1 MTDTIGSGVL
11 KTVVDNSGM
20 APGIAQGVASL
31 KKFEDAASKT
41 GAAVEGALSG
51 AAGASDALGA
61 STTKLDATTKR
72 FLSSLAREGEQAG
85 RTRSEFLELRAAKL
99 GVSDAAERYISRIK
113 AEEQATE
120 ALRAKTKAATDA
132 ARKLLE
138 AQSAPA
144 ANGLSR
150 KANNAALRNVPAQFT
165 DIVVSLQGGQNP
177 LTVVLQQGGQLK
189 DMFNGA
195 GNAAKALLGY
205 VSSLV
210 TPFTAVAAAAALVG
224 LAYYQGSS
232 EINAYNKSILLSGNY
247 SGQTAGQLGDL
258 AAGFRQVGVTQ
269 GAAAETLAAVVETG
283 RIAAGELGLVTQATI
298 NLTKVGGKD
307 MSAAIQ
313 NFVALGDDPVKASQK
328 LNESYNYLTQAV
340 YEQIKA
346 LQENGREDEAAAL
359 AQRTFAS
366 AINDRAAQVVA
377 SLGYIEGAYN
387 SIMKSAKMAWDSMLD
402 VGRETTM
409 EDKLVEQ
416 RQLVARMSLPGATG
430 RKGFNLT
437 ATYSAADIS
446 REGATLAAMEGA
458 AAQKQAAAEQQAQYA
473 KDNKQAIAATD
484 AVAKLQ
490 AQAKGVSAVTE
501 ELKKYQAQLD
511 AIRKVNPD
519 SELLSADNIAKGEA
533 AIKKAH
539 QAPKTPTKPFQDDAG
554 TKYLQ
559 TLREQGAALD
569 AQMESESKLNGA
581 QKERAKF
588 EQLISDLKTK
598 GTLTADQKS
607 LLANESAL
615 RTQLMKNEATA
626 SEVAAANALAKAA
639 KEKEAAEARAYETFI
654 NRIKNNALGMVNKQE
669 GRTDEYS
676 RNVDAFGMSDEARK
690 QVEAQK
696 AIYKE
701 YQSYKLE
708 LDKATPGNKI
718 GSAEYQAAV
727 AEIKARLSDAL
738 QAHQDYYATI
748 NKLEGDGAIGRTRAI
763 ENYATEA
770 AKTADHVGQVWTNGM
785 NTAADALV
793 NFAKTGKLS
802 VSSLVDSVLTDILR
816 LEARSAISSLAGASI
831 GSGGLSGL
839 GSVVGSFFGFADGAV
854 FNSPSLSAYSSGV
867 YTSPQP
873 FKFADGAG
881 VFAEAGP
888 EAIMPL
894 KRGAN
899 GQLGVQVSGG
909 SSAGVVVNI
918 IESPGNGGQQTQR
931 SENGMSIID
940 VFVERVK
947 TSIATDIGRGS
958 GAVPQALSTTYG
970 LNRAAGV
977 Y

>member
-1 MTDTIGSGVL
+1 MTDTIGTGVL

-31 KKFEDAASKT
+31 KKFEAAASKT
-41 GAAVEGALSG
+41 GATVEGALGG

-132 ARKLLE
+132 AKKLLE

-177 LTVVLQQGGQLK
+177 LTVILQQGGQLK

-195 GNAAKALLGY
+195 GNAARALLGY
-205 VSSLV
+205 VTSLV
-210 TPFTAVAAAAALVG
+210 TPFTAVAAAVAIVG

-232 EINAYNKSILLSGNY
+232 EINAYNKSILMSGNY

-258 AAGFRQVGVTQ
+258 AEGFRQVGITQ
-269 GAAAETLAAVVETG
+269 GAAAETLAAVVDTG
-283 RIAAGELGLVTQATI
+283 RIAAGELGLVAQATI

-313 NFVALGDDPVKASQK
+313 NFIALGDDPVKASEK
-328 LNESYNYLTQAV
+328 LNESYHYLTQAV

-359 AQRTFAS
+359 AQRTFAT
-366 AINDRAAQVVA
+366 AINDRATQIVT
-377 SLGYIEGAYN
+377 SLGYIETAYYG
-387 SIMKSAKMAWDSMLD
+387 IIKTAKMAWDSVLD
-402 VGRETTM
+402 VGREATLQ
-409 EDKLVEQ
+409 DKLSEMRRYVDGMSNPAVRERRGIPDSKYADAQ
-416 RQLVARMSLPGATG
+416 AR
-430 RKGFNLT
+430 
-437 ATYSAADIS
+437 
-446 REGATLAAMEGA
+446 LAAMEGA
-458 AAQKQAAAEQQAQYA
+458 AYQQQADAEQRAQFA
-473 KDNKQAIAATD
+473 KDNQKAIAATD

-501 ELKKYQAQLD
+501 ELKKYQAQLE
-511 AIRKVNPD
+511 AIRNVNPD
-519 SELLSADNIAKGEA
+519 SELLSAENIAKGEA
-533 AIKKAH
+533 AIRKAH

-615 RTQLMKNEATA
+615 RTQLMKNEATE
-626 SEVAAANALAKAA
+626 SEVVAAKALAKAA
-639 KEKEAAEARAYETFI
+639 KEKEVAEARAYETFI
-654 NRIKNNALGMVNKQE
+654 NRIKNNALGMANKQE

-738 QAHQDYYATI
+738 QAHQDYFATI

-802 VSSLVDSVLTDILR
+802 VSSLVDSVLTDLLR
-816 LEARSAISSLAGASI
+816 LEARSAVSSMANAFT

-839 GSVVGSFFGFADGAV
+839 GSAIGSFFGFADGAV
-854 FNSPSLSAYSSGV
+854 FNSPSLNAYSSGV

-899 GQLGVQVSGG
+899 GQLGVQASGVGGG
-909 SSAGVVVNI
+909 STVINIQPPAGFQATT
-918 IESPGNGGQQTQR
+918 EQR
-931 SENGMSIID
+931 SDGGVDIID
-940 VFVERVK
+940 VMFTKFDQRMASGISRGNTM
-947 TSIATDIGRGS
+947 TSN
-958 GAVPQALSTTYG
+958 ALTQTYG
-970 LNRAAGV
+970 LNRAAGT